1 MYICIICII
10 WISSISIKY
19 TTKIIYIDI
28 NTYNQ
33 IYTQIEIYIYIYIY
47 IIYIHI
53 HIYKYYVNK

>member
-47 IIYIHI
+47 NIYTYTYI
-53 HIYKYYVNK
+53 

>member
-33 IYTQIEIYIYIYIY
+33 IYTQIEIYIYIYIT
-47 IIYIHI
+47 YIHI
-53 HIYKYYVNK
+53 HIYKYYVHK

>member
-33 IYTQIEIYIYIYIY
+33 IYTQIEIYIYIYNIY
-47 IIYIHI
+47 TYTYI
-53 HIYKYYVNK
+53 